1 MELEAGRVK
10 AARHASARTPAQVV
24 FLPSG
29 MQPCDCHA
37 LQNILSEEWC
47 CEEVAHLFR
56 QDRSCADYK
65 TDYIPL
71 LSLQESQVD
80 GVHEGAQIVETG
92 TQVWKRHELEPGE
105 EEAGAHERLE

>member
-37 LQNILSEEWC
+37 LQTILSEEWC

-65 TDYIPL
+65 TDYIAAGRCVDRNREFKAL
-71 LSLQESQVD
+71 LDIL
-80 GVHEGAQIVETG
+80 G
-92 TQVWKRHELEPGE
+92 
-105 EEAGAHERLE
+105 